1 MAGKRYSAQDR
12 VLLLKRLADGQQRVS
27 DFARENGISV
37 ATLYNWQQQAM
48 RQEDAGFIEIKA
60 PDAREKEIPMVLQA
74 GDVVLRFEQLPD
86 AGWLGTMR
94 SRRICARV
102 SMACVD
108 WMARFI
114 SS

>member
-86 AGWLGTMR
+86 AGWLATLVDKL
-94 SRRICARV
+94 SR
-102 SMACVD
+102 
-108 WMARFI
+108 
-114 SS
+114 